1 MNDFIKLLY
10 TLGLTLIIEYPIIQ
24 VLWIAIKKDEESK
37 LAFWNNRIIIVPAII
52 VNVLTNPAINVFAS
66 YLWRETTI
74 LDNDIW
80 TILTIIEI
88 AIWLLEGVLYKYMLN
103 TKLWKGLALAVSAN
117 FISYMFS
124 FIVF

>member
-74 LDNDIW
+74 PDNDIW